1 MQVGFCTDK
10 RRIRSYGVTVRSVL
24 DAATAYKVARSVGE
38 DPENMRELRLLV
50 RLPFTRI
57 DSVNFIKEVMSTL
70 LKVALFGHLLVL
82 HRNNP
87 QKRRAGVACIPG
99 IFRSYGSGV
108 PRLIHFGELWWLRP
122 QGSRKH

>member
-10 RRIRSYGVTVRSVL
+10 RRIRSYGVTVKSVL

-57 DSVNFIKEVMSTL
+57 DSVNFIKEVMSIL
-70 LKVALFGHLLVL
+70 LNGALFGHLLVL
-82 HRNNP
+82 QWNYP
-87 QKRRAGVACIPG
+87 QKRSAAVVWIPG
-99 IFRSYGSGV
+99 IFRS
-108 PRLIHFGELWWLRP
+108 
-122 QGSRKH
+122 